1 MWPLQVI
8 MLSAAVT
15 YVPMRFK
22 ASRLA
27 IWIGSAAV
35 CLVVLWNTVLI
46 ARVDSWLHQGWA
58 ARDAPEVQIVDRVA
72 ALMQARGQSSQA
84 AIGYDVDI
92 WRFMA
97 YTHVIDPRYKVGADL
112 DLLFKYR
119 HGIANLDR
127 CAEGFQASDR
137 YRIVQVAPLETA
149 DPVEGHNRLSPPEDE
164 WFDRSKDL
172 GDNPGSHI
180 RSFNAF

>member
-1 MWPLQVI
+1 
-8 MLSAAVT
+8 
-15 YVPMRFK
+15 
-22 ASRLA
+22 
-27 IWIGSAAV
+27 
-35 CLVVLWNTVLI
+35 
-46 ARVDSWLHQGWA
+46 
-58 ARDAPEVQIVDRVA
+58 
-72 ALMQARGQSSQA
+72 MQARGQSSQA

-149 DPVEGHNRLSPPEDE
+149 DPVEGRNRLSPPEEE
-164 WFDRSKDL
+164 WSDRSKDP
-172 GDNPGSHI
+172 GDNPGQPY
-180 RSFNAF
+180 RVVQRF